1 MALIDVSKWFDV
13 TKKIDV
19 VEMPV
24 WRISVELNFS
34 NVGKYSFRV
43 FLSNG
48 MIEKDVESKAYDKKL
63 DCEYEMEMFCKKIQ
77 GENL

>member
-48 MIEKDVESKAYDKKL
+48 MIEKDRETNTKKR
-63 DCEYEMEMFCKKIQ
+63 
-77 GENL
+77 